1 MGCMCSTWLSK
12 RGRSKLAS
20 VKRRR
25 DQGQQN
31 LELVVEMVEMVEQ
44 DLDLE
49 MVEKVQEHPDVHVY
63 QREWVGQDHH
73 LLLDQ
78 DQDQPLLE
86 VDQGLSQPLPLE
98 VDQDQVHQGYHLDTP
113 RHG

>member
-1 MGCMCSTWLSK
+1 MGCMCLIWLSK

-98 VDQDQVHQGYHLDTP
+98 VDQDQV
-113 RHG
+113 

>member
-1 MGCMCSTWLSK
+1 
-12 RGRSKLAS
+12 
-20 VKRRR
+20 VPV
-25 DQGQQN
+25 Q
-31 LELVVEMVEMVEQ
+31 MVEMVEQ
-44 DLDLE
+44 DLDLDLE
-49 MVEKVQEHPDVHVY
+49 MVERVPEHPDVHVY